1 MRYVRQLAILLL
13 PLLFVGLTMPSPVAA
28 AKPADS
34 PGAVHT
40 DFEGLYFP
48 AGYLDDGAGCKGIGV
63 WMPPALCVTDPG
75 SWTFL
80 RSGRI
85 RIRNME
91 VFELALAFE
100 PGSDGLVVEPR
111 KTGYDIVV
119 ANANLDGTLSGPT
132 WGTWSL
138 YNNLSKELM
147 FTGTFTG
154 TFDHGVPAVHFVG
167 RGAGAYEGQ
176 HMRGDV
182 GRVADPFNMFGTI
195 VEPGS

>member
-1 MRYVRQLAILLL
+1 VRYLRRMIMLLL
-13 PLLFVGLTMPSPVAA
+13 PVLFLSLVVPSAATA

-48 AGYLDDGAGCKGIGV
+48 AGMADTGTTCPET
-63 WMPPALCVTDPG
+63 WMPPSFCILGPEPY
-75 SWTFL
+75 SSIESL
-80 RSGRI
+80 PSGRLKI
-85 RIRNME
+85 RDMTLY
-91 VFELALAFE
+91 ELAFAWT
-100 PGSDGLVVEPR
+100 SDGDVELR

-119 ANANLDGTLSGPT
+119 ANANLDSSLSGPT
-132 WGTWSL
+132 WGTWKLHSFTGD
-138 YNNLSKELM
+138 LM

-154 TFDHGVPAVHFVG
+154 KFKIGIPAVHFVG
-167 RGAGAYEGQ
+167 RGVGEYEGQ

-182 GRVADPFNMFGTI
+182 GRVPDPYNMFGTI

>member
-1 MRYVRQLAILLL
+1 VRYLRRMIMLLL
-13 PLLFVGLTMPSPVAA
+13 PVLFLSLVAPSAATA

-48 AGYLDDGAGCKGIGV
+48 AGMAGTGTTCPGF
-63 WMPPALCVTDPG
+63 WMDPSFCILDPG
-75 SWTFL
+75 SQTTL
-80 RSGRI
+80 PSGRLKI
-85 RIRNME
+85 RGMTLY
-91 VFELALAFE
+91 ELAFAYQS
-100 PGSDGLVVEPR
+100 GSGGQTVEPR

-119 ANANLDGTLSGPT
+119 ANANLDSSLSGPT
-132 WGTWSL
+132 SGTWML
-138 YNNLSKELM
+138 YSFDDTLM

-154 TFDHGVPAVHFVG
+154 KFKNGIPAVHFVG
-167 RGAGAYEGQ
+167 RGVGVYEGQ

-182 GRVADPFNMFGTI
+182 GRVPNPYNMFGTI

>member
-1 MRYVRQLAILLL
+1 MFSIV
-13 PLLFVGLTMPSPVAA
+13 
-28 AKPADS
+28 
-34 PGAVHT
+34 
-40 DFEGLYFP
+40 EGLYFP
-48 AGYLDDGAGCKGIGV
+48 AG
-63 WMPPALCVTDPG
+63 MPRTGTDCPGLFVEPALCVTDQG

-85 RIRNME
+85 KIRNME
-91 VFELALAFE
+91 VYELAFAWT
-100 PGSDGLVVEPR
+100 SDGQEEPR

-138 YNNLSKELM
+138 YSFSDELM
-147 FTGTFTG
+147 FTRTFTG
-154 TFDHGVPAVHFVG
+154 KFDHGVPAVHFVG
-167 RGAGAYEGQ
+167 RGTGLYEGQ

-182 GRVADPFNMFGTI
+182 GRVPDPYNMFGTI